1 MLALKIQLNLPRLSN
16 VPVKQFYEFQLLL
29 PEHL

>member
-16 VPVKQFYEFQLLL
+16 VSVKQFYEFQLLL